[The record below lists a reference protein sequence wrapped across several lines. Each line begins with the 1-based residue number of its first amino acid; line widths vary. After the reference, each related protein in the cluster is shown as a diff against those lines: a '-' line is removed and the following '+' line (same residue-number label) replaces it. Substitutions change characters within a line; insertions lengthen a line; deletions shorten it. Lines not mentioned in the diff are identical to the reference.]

1 MKGNNI
7 QNWKEKKVYL
17 FNLIELYFN
26 SFQCTYVSYEM
37 HITSSGMQKVLFS
50 FNTFEENSPKNTF
63 LEGLGRFLSLD
74 NDVNKIRHIID

>member
-17 FNLIELYFN
+17 FYSIELYLN
-26 SFQCTYVSYEM
+26 CFQCTYVSYEM

-50 FNTFEENSPKNTF
+50 IVLKKIQQKNTI
-63 LEGLGRFLSLD
+63 LEALSRVLSSG
-74 NDVNKIRHIID
+74 NDVNKIRHTID